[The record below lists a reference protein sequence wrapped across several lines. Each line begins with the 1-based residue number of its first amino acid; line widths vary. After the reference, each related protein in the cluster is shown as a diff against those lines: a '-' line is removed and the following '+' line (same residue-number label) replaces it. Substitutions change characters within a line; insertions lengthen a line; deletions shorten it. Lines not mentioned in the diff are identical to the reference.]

1 MVFKLRNQQ
10 NQQATPVPP
19 GEHSVGRE
27 DFNYICIDEP
37 SVSRRHARLINSN
50 EGIFVEDLGSS
61 NGTAV
66 RGQYIQGLTQVS
78 FGDLVYFGQV
88 PFAIEPEVP
97 GEQHEIPVAGLKN
110 PKPERTGF
118 RHDTEKLPV
127 GHIQFEDSV
136 PAITPPED
144 DIDADKL
151 DIQVHD
157 PVVHTRAPTDS
168 NPQVAPS
175 PQLSP
180 QAAPRPKA
188 AAKGATPQLPAA
200 PILAAK
206 AAAAPAT
213 ASPTPTPA
221 PSLAEVPAYQPPPT
235 PSSAPAE
242 PAVNLNTAIG
252 LAFVAGFSLG
262 CMAGLLLALAMN

>member
-1 MVFKLRNQQ
+1 MIFKLRNQQ

-27 DFNYICIDEP
+27 DFNYIFVDEP
-37 SVSRRHARLINSN
+37 SVSRRHARLINTS

-66 RGQYIQGLTQVS
+66 RGQYIQGLTQVE

-88 PFAIEPEVP
+88 PFVVEPEVP
-97 GEQHEIPVAGLKN
+97 GEKHDIPVAGLKN
-110 PKPERTGF
+110 PNPERSKF

-144 DIDADKL
+144 DIDAEKL
-151 DIQVHD
+151 DIQVHE
-157 PVVHTRAPTDS
+157 PVIHTPPASPAAPATPKL
-168 NPQVAPS
+168 N

-180 QAAPRPKA
+180 QVTPRPKP
-188 AAKGATPQLPAA
+188 AAKGDTPNIPAPSPAA
-200 PILAAK
+200 K
-206 AAAAPAT
+206 VAAAASPAIG
-213 ASPTPTPA
+213 PA
-221 PSLAEVPAYQPPPT
+221 PSLSEVPAYQPPP
-235 PSSAPAE
+235 SAPSE
-242 PAVNLNTAIG
+242 PAKEVVNLNTAIG

>member
-1 MVFKLRNQQ
+1 M
-10 NQQATPVPP
+10 
-19 GEHSVGRE
+19 GRE
-27 DFNYICIDEP
+27 DFNYVCVDEP

-50 EGIFVEDLGSS
+50 EGIFLEDLGSS

-66 RGQYIQGLTQVS
+66 RGQYIQGITQVN
-78 FGDLVYFGQV
+78 FGDLIYFGQV

-97 GEQHEIPVAGLKN
+97 GEKLDIPVAGLKN
-110 PKPERTGF
+110 PNPERSKF

-157 PVVHTRAPTDS
+157 PVIHTPAPTDS
-168 NPQVAPS
+168 SPEVAPS

-180 QAAPRPKA
+180 QVTPSPKP
-188 AAKGATPQLPAA
+188 AAKGDTPIIPPRTPAA
-200 PILAAK
+200 KVQASPSPV
-206 AAAAPAT
+206 AAP
-213 ASPTPTPA
+213 SPA
-221 PSLAEVPAYQPPPT
+221 PSIQDVPAYQPPPT
-235 PSSAPAE
+235 ATPAPQAE

-252 LAFVAGFSLG
+252 LAFIAGFSLG

>member
-1 MVFKLRNQQ
+1 MIFKLRNQQ

-27 DFNYICIDEP
+27 DFNYICVDEP

-66 RGQYIQGLTQVS
+66 RGQYIRGLTQVAL
-78 FGDLVYFGQV
+78 GDLLYFGQV
-88 PFAIEPEVP
+88 PFALEPEVP
-97 GEQHEIPVAGLKN
+97 GEKHEIPVAGLKN
-110 PKPERTGF
+110 PKPERTSF

-136 PAITPPED
+136 PAVMPPED

-151 DIQVHD
+151 NIEVHD
-157 PVVHTRAPTDS
+157 PVVHIPAPTDS
-168 NPQVAPS
+168 NPEVAPS

-180 QAAPRPKA
+180 QIAPRPKP
-188 AAKGATPQLPAA
+188 AAKGDTPNLPALTPA
-200 PILAAK
+200 VK
-206 AAAAPAT
+206 VAAPAV
-213 ASPTPTPA
+213 SSPTPA
-221 PSLAEVPAYQPPPT
+221 PSLADVPAYQPPRT
-235 PSSAPAE
+235 PSPAPAE

-262 CMAGLLLALAMN
+262 CMAGLLLALAMG